1 MERIAGG
8 DADAIVLARLR
19 DLTDSV
25 AELGGLLRRLHDAGG
40 SLVALDFRIDTSTEA
55 GMRAARALIEV
66 GDWER
71 ARILEQSRPGLAA
84 ARAKRRFA
92 EDDSS
97 AGRCGVTNRA
107 IDRLAHARAG
117 GPVER
122 VVRRDALAQLLLALD
137 FGVELGAEQQR
148 DLGQPDPPDEHDGAG
163 ERPEED

>member
-1 MERIAGG
+1 MAPGRALGYAAASSDDPELRKRLAGSAAAIGAWCDASVRWELTTVVHDTLRPQGRAGNRPALDYALERIAGG

-92 EDDSS
+92 EET
-97 AGRCGVTNRA
+97 AA
-107 IDRLAHARAG
+107 Q
-117 GPVER
+117 
-122 VVRRDALAQLLLALD
+122 DAAA
-137 FGVELGAEQQR
+137 
-148 DLGQPDPPDEHDGAG
+148 
-163 ERPEED
+163 